1 MHPAPEMA
9 PGRNGSGPRPVDE
22 IRSSRRTLIL
32 VGIAILI
39 IWAILIPLL
48 LI

>member
-1 MHPAPEMA
+1 M
-9 PGRNGSGPRPVDE
+9 DE
-22 IRSSRRTLIL
+22 IRQSRKTLIL

>member
-1 MHPAPEMA
+1 M
-9 PGRNGSGPRPVDE
+9 DE
-22 IRSSRRTLIL
+22 LRESRKTLIL

-48 LI
+48 LL

>member
-1 MHPAPEMA
+1 
-9 PGRNGSGPRPVDE
+9 VDE